1 MPVKKKRKSSGS
13 AAAAAD
19 DTGLKKCKLGRYRLA
34 AGRGGAGPRRL
45 LPAVTSR
52 ASGRGGGPLLRGRAG
67 GGAGGPAPLRTACPR
82 AAASLCAAAAG
93 PGVPG
98 LRSGGGLR
106 AR

>member
-34 AGRGGAGPRRL
+34 AGRGGAAAAVAGCHVPGERPRGWAAPPRE
-45 LPAVTSR
+45 
-52 ASGRGGGPLLRGRAG
+52 GG